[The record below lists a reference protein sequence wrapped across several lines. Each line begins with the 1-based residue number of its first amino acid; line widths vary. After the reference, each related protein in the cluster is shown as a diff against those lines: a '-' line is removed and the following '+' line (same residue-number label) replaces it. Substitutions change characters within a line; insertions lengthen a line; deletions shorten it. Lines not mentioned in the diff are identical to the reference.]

1 MKNHLNHKLRQAR
14 LRRYW
19 TMKQA
24 AVRIGVS
31 FQTYIRWELGTQV
44 PHLSS
49 LELLC
54 EAFNMTPEELGFDDL
69 IQVVWRE

>member
-1 MKNHLNHKLRQAR
+1 MSQLNHKLRQAR

-19 TMKQA
+19 TIKQA
-24 AVRIGVS
+24 AIRIGVS

-49 LELLC
+49 LEMLC
-54 EAFNMTPEELGFDDL
+54 VVFNMTPEELGFGDL